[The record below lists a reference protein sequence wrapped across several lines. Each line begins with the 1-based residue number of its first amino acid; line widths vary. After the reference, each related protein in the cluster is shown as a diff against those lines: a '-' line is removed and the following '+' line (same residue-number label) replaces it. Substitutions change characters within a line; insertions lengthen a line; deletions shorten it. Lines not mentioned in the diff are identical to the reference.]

1 MSTQLVTLQLPES
14 LIRRAQQVAVA
25 LNHPL
30 EDILTSTLSAAL
42 PDLEDAPPSMQI
54 ELARMIS
61 LSDEA
66 LWEVAQRTMP
76 AEEQKQMQWLIA
88 RQAERDLTV
97 EEAQKLENLREQY
110 GRVTLQKARAYAL
123 LSSRNGRSLL
133 ANL

>member
-1 MSTQLVTLQLPES
+1 MSTQSVTLQLPES

-30 EDILTSTLSAAL
+30 EDVLASTLSAAL
-42 PDLEDAPPSMQI
+42 PDLEDTPPSMQI

-76 AEEQKQMQWLIA
+76 AEEQKQMQRLID

-97 EEAQKLENLREQY
+97 EETQKLENLREQY
-110 GRVTLQKARAYAL
+110 GRITLQKARAYAL
-123 LSSRNGRSLL
+123 LSSRNGRFLL